1 MTTRH
6 EAATITVSV
15 IEAWPDALAAQTLT
29 LPDGARVRDAL
40 AMAGRSEFGDG
51 RVGRWGRHV
60 ALDALLRDGDRV
72 ELYRPLVA
80 DPKSARKRRAE
91 AQGYRWQGRTR
102 RALRERSRS

>member
-1 MTTRH
+1 MTADQ

-15 IEAWPDALAAQTLT
+15 VEAWPDALAAQTLT
-29 LPDGARVRDAL
+29 LAQGARVRDAL
-40 AMAGRSEFGDG
+40 VAAGRGKFGDG

-72 ELYRPLVA
+72 ELYRPVVA

-91 AQGYRWQGRTR
+91 AQGYRWRGRTR

>member
-1 MTTRH
+1 MAKPRS
-6 EAATITVSV
+6 AATITVSV
-15 IEAWPDALAAQTLT
+15 VEAWPDALAAQTVT
-29 LPDGARVRDAL
+29 LHDGARVRDAL
-40 AMAGRSEFGDG
+40 AVAGRSEFGDG
-51 RVGRWGRHV
+51 HVGRWGRRV

-80 DPKSARKRRAE
+80 DAKSARKRRAE